1 MEVLCGCF
9 PPALWHALE
18 ELPKSLDTTYEWILL
33 GIETAKRGYAY
44 CVLQCLAISICPLLV
59 KELAE
64 VFAFR
69 VDKGEDT
76 KYDCN
81 WCPEDARQ
89 AVFSACSGLII
100 IVDVDGVPAVQFS
113 HFSVK
118 EFLMSSH
125 LANAAEHL
133 SLYHIIPSSHAFLA
147 RSCLGV
153 LLTLGDDID
162 KSLVEKRPFAIYAAQ
177 YWVDHTKFE
186 SVSLGIQ
193 EFRKRLFDSD
203 APYFATWV
211 WIYDIDCPWKG
222 FMPTVRPTEP
232 EAKPLYYAALC
243 GFCSLVEHLIVI
255 HQIDVNSRD
264 GDHGTAINAALSKG
278 DSELKIAQILL
289 QNGTNVN
296 IVDSGGIGSLYRA
309 VQACHGSVLEF
320 LLKYQADV
328 HLRIGPRHMTAL
340 HEVAWAGEL
349 DICGLLLKHGA
360 DVMSKARDGWTP
372 LHFVSCH
379 GHFVIVQ
386 ELLVH
391 NANVNDQKE
400 DLWTPLHLASA
411 EHLNIVQLLVQSGAV
426 LDKLNADRE
435 TALHLVSHFGNLKI
449 ACFLIENGTNTM
461 STDNESYTNAQSVT
475 MWPSRPCGAICRSW
489 CGYQLPNCRRE
500 DSASPCIRTRVP

>member
-1 MEVLCGCF
+1 M
-9 PPALWHALE
+9 
-18 ELPKSLDTTYEWILL
+18 
-33 GIETAKRGYAY
+33 
-44 CVLQCLAISICPLLV
+44 
-59 KELAE
+59 
-64 VFAFR
+64 
-69 VDKGEDT
+69 
-76 KYDCN
+76 
-81 WCPEDARQ
+81 RQ
-89 AVFSACSGLII
+89 AVFSACSSLII

-118 EFLMSSH
+118 EFLMSSC
-125 LANAAEHL
+125 LANATEHL
-133 SLYHIIPSSHAFLA
+133 SLYHIIPSSSHAFLA

-186 SVSLGIQ
+186 SVLLGIQ
-193 EFRKRLFDSD
+193 EFMKRLFDSD

-211 WIYDIDCPWKG
+211 WIYDIDHPWKG
-222 FMPTVRPTEP
+222 FMLTVRPTEP

-243 GFCSLVEHLIVI
+243 GFRNLVEHLIVI
-255 HQIDVNSRD
+255 HQIDVNSKG
-264 GDHGTAINAALSKG
+264 GDHGTALNAALSKE
-278 DSELKIAQILL
+278 DSELEIAQILL

-320 LLKYQADV
+320 LLEYQADV

-500 DSASPCIRTRVP
+500 DSASPCIRTWVP